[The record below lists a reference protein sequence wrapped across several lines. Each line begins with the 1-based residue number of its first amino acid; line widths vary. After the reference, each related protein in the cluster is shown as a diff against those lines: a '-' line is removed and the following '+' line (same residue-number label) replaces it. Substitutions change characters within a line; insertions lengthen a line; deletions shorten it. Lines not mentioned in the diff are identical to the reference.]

1 MRTLVFLVAIGLGTF
16 ASAAAPTG
24 PQTTTVYYAPE
35 LVSTAG
41 IVKVS
46 PHFTTV
52 LRFPGRIEDY
62 YLGDE
67 PLLKIKAQDNV
78 FVIWPLQRAGRTD
91 LHVLVNGQSLE
102 FIVEVVP
109 EGQPRE
115 YIIKEHLPYR
125 KPATSPLQPAM
136 RSSTWVAPSPTSA
149 TTAPAQPAPESAAN
163 ATLPPRKVAEASKG
177 GQVAFAGAR
186 VEGNARLIAPG
197 QIAAFLSV
205 TNTGVANLVLDPK
218 SLEVRQNGKLL
229 EYFLIRTPPEDVVPP
244 TRALTMTV
252 QVMDAQAGAVD
263 VLFNVRDEGSGVTYR
278 VVLEFWPTDKLG
290 PARKITVSAL

>member
-1 MRTLVFLVAIGLGTF
+1 MRTLVFLVAIGLGAF

-41 IVKVS
+41 IVEVS

-62 YLGDE
+62 YLGE
-67 PLLKIKAQDNV
+67 ETLLKIKVQDNV

-125 KPATSPLQPAM
+125 RRATSPLQPAA
-136 RSSTWVAPSPTSA
+136 RNTWSTPSPPPA
-149 TTAPAQPAPESAAN
+149 TTAPAQPSPESTTNDA
-163 ATLPPRKVAEASKG
+163 LPPRKVAEASKG

-205 TNTGVANLVLDPK
+205 TNTGVANLVLDPE

-229 EYFLIRTPPEDVVPP
+229 EHFLIRTPPEDVVPP

-263 VLFNVRDEGSGVTYR
+263 VVFNVRDEGSGVTYS